1 MAVNSVQ
8 RMLTRFREMDAE
20 MDNINE
26 IEALRKANS
35 ELKMQLED
43 TKFKLETAES
53 RNKRLKQ
60 EMEYN
65 KDEFKKELEWY
76 KGLRKY
82 S

>member
-20 MDNINE
+20 MDNSNE
-26 IEALRKANS
+26 VEALRKANL

-43 TKFKLETAES
+43 TKFKLEMAES
-53 RNKRLKQ
+53 RNKHLKQ
-60 EMEYN
+60 EMEYHKEQFN
-65 KDEFKKELEWY
+65 KEIEWY
-76 KGLRKY
+76 KEQRKY